1 MGLLVG
7 TETRVS
13 LGDICPS
20 CKVLFK
26 NGVLFLK
33 IAPPPPPPSVSF
45 VFTSN
50 LWLWG
55 TFDLIRD
62 CFTCAQI
69 VLKV

>member
-26 NGVLFLK
+26 NGVLFFK
-33 IAPPPPPPSVSF
+33 IAPPSVSF
-45 VFTSN
+45 VSTSN

-69 VLKV
+69 VLKI

>member
-33 IAPPPPPPSVSF
+33 IAPPSVSL